1 MAMTA
6 HVTYTALDPNA
17 CASLSPLVIG
27 DLIRGE
33 FGFDGLLMSD
43 DLGMKA
49 VGGPVAER
57 ALDALSAGCD
67 IALHCSGVLADNA
80 ALCASAPEIGEAA
93 LRRDRKSTRLNS
105 SH

>member
-6 HVTYTALDPNA
+6 HCPYTALDPNA

-57 ALDALSAGCD
+57 ALGALSAGCD
-67 IALHCSGVLADNA
+67 FALHCSGVLAA
-80 ALCASAPEIGEAA
+80 YAEIGRAHVCTPVTNA
-93 LRRDRKSTRLNS
+93 HPVCRLMLDQK
-105 SH
+105 